1 MSSKSLRALGLG
13 TLLIAIVAGSPGQ
26 AEAQRTG
33 TSSFILSL
41 GGVDVLLAATATV
54 GRTPLGPRLDPT
66 GTNRITF
73 TGLRPAGGADDG
85 DCGFEE
91 GTCDGEVKGS
101 DPTAPGGKLCFKLY
115 DVAITSSLKEAV
127 QEGATEELTLSY
139 ERMER
144 DTTCSN

>member
-91 GTCDGEVKGS
+91 GTCDGEVKGVG
-101 DPTAPGGKLCFKLY
+101 PNCAGRQALLQAVRRRNHELPKRGGAGRCDRGTHPL
-115 DVAITSSLKEAV
+115 VRTN
-127 QEGATEELTLSY
+127 GA
-139 ERMER
+139 
-144 DTTCSN
+144 